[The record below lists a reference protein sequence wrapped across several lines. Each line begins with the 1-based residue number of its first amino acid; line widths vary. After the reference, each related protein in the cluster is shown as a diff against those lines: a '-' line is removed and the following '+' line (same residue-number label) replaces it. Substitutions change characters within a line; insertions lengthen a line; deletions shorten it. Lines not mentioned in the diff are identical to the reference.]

1 MSDDKPI
8 RLAGIKF
15 VDQGCV
21 EAAEEL
27 LSQAKAGTVKGVC
40 MVVVTRDGSWWI
52 DRAGGDF
59 SALHALGAVSRL
71 THKLQQEL
79 DVETGQ

>member
-1 MSDDKPI
+1 MSDKPI
-8 RLAGIKF
+8 KLAGIKF

-21 EAAEEL
+21 EVAEEL
-27 LSQAKAGTVKGVC
+27 LSQAKAGTVKGIC

-59 SALHALGAVSRL
+59 SALHALGAVARL
-71 THKLQQEL
+71 QYRIQSDIDGEC
-79 DVETGQ
+79 Q